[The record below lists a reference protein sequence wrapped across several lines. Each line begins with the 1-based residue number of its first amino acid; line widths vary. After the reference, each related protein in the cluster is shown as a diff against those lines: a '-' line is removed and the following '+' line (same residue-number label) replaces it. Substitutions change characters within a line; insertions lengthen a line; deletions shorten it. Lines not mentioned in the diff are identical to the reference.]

1 VLYSGKK
8 NLGVSGRA
16 AGVLCTPRVFA
27 LSVCA
32 AKPGSVPTSPKAREK
47 WGSLIKPK
55 SSLCALEFLLEKFF

>member
-1 VLYSGKK
+1 
-8 NLGVSGRA
+8 VSGGA
-16 AGVLCTPRVFA
+16 AELPCTSRVLA
-27 LSVCA
+27 LWVCA